1 MDIEAAT
8 REFLA
13 SPESQNHI
21 IDTRQFKERRPLEE
35 VFRLADRI
43 AREIKAGKTG
53 YARVL
58 DGKSMISLF
67 YEPSTRT
74 RLSFEMAMTKLGGSV
89 VSTENA
95 AEFSSAV
102 KGESLE
108 DTIRVICGYEPDVI
122 VMRHRENGAPL
133 RAATVS
139 TVPVIN
145 AGDGSNQHPTQALLD
160 IYTVQKEIGRMDSL
174 RVGFVGDLKRG
185 RTVRS
190 LTYLLSH
197 LEGNRLFF
205 VAPESMRLEDD
216 IRSYMKERRVEFEES
231 EDLGEVLPEVDVLY
245 VTRLQKERG
254 STAQDGSYYVLDRSG
269 VARMR
274 PGSIIMHPLPRNEE
288 IHPEV
293 DSDPKAAYFRQSAN
307 GLYVRMALL
316 HNLARG

>member
-1 MDIEAAT
+1 LDIEAAT

-160 IYTVQKEIGRMDSL
+160 LFTINDRLGRMEQL
-174 RVGFVGDLKRG
+174 HVAMVGDLKYVG
-185 RTVRS
+185 RKRS
-190 LTYLLSH
+190 RIDWEWCPRQFLH
-197 LEGNRLFF
+197 AERLVFTHPQTGKRMEYTAEL
-205 VAPESMRLEDD
+205 AP
-216 IRSYMKERRVEFEES
+216 
-231 EDLGEVLPEVDVLY
+231 DLKKVLIDLKNTE
-245 VTRLQKERG
+245 
-254 STAQDGSYYVLDRSG
+254 
-269 VARMR
+269 
-274 PGSIIMHPLPRNEE
+274 
-288 IHPEV
+288 
-293 DSDPKAAYFRQSAN
+293 
-307 GLYVRMALL
+307 
-316 HNLARG
+316 NL

>member
-316 HNLARG
+316 HKLLRA

>member
-1 MDIEAAT
+1 MNIEAAT
-8 REFLA
+8 KEFLS
-13 SPESQNHI
+13 SPENKKHI
-21 IDTRQFKERRPLEE
+21 IDTRQFKERAVVEE
-35 VFRLADRI
+35 IFRLADEVK
-43 AREIKAGKTG
+43 REKAK
-53 YARVL
+53 YAKVL
-58 DGKSMISLF
+58 DDQSMITLF

-108 DTIRVICGYEPDVI
+108 DTIRVVCGYEPDVI
-122 VMRHRENGAPL
+122 VMRHKNNGSAL
-133 RAATVS
+133 RAALVS
-139 TVPVIN
+139 DVPIIN

-160 IYTVQKEIGRMDSL
+160 LYTISVEIGKIDGL
-174 RVGFVGDLKRG
+174 KVGFVGDLKKG

-190 LTYLLSH
+190 LAYLLSH
-197 LEGNRLFF
+197 LEGNELFF
-205 VAPESMRLEDD
+205 VSPESMRLEDD
-216 IRSYMKERRVEFEES
+216 IRSYMKERRVAFEES

-245 VTRLQKERG
+245 VTRLQKERY
-254 STAQDGSYYVLDRSG
+254 SSEHDGSYYVLDRDG

-288 IHPEV
+288 ISPEV
-293 DSDPKAAYFRQSAN
+293 DSDTRAAYFRQSAN

-316 HNLARG
+316 HNLLARK